1 MFDPRGLANQFLNG
15 IMGTPGIDHRW
26 LADATMVQISTMLV
40 YIWKTVGYYCI
51 LFVTGIGK
59 IPVSVIEASIIDGAN
74 AWQRL
79 TRITMPLLKPTMALV
94 SVMIFTGSLKTF
106 FDAVSLHP
114 TRGAFEA
121 HQRPDAQHLQHGHCR
136 AEFGQGKRHESPSLC
151 HASSPRVDTDPG
163 SRIGGGYVM
172 KAAKGEIRSS
182 KGIVARRAGSFFATF
197 ILVAVSCIAI
207 MPFLFMAGASLMPG
221 SDVTS
226 IPYRWIPKSALWS
239 NYLRA
244 LQGSDGSWIYLRNIM
259 NSFIVSTTVSC
270 SSIFLAS
277 FVGFG
282 LAKYKFRGRNVVFM
296 GIMSTMMIPFEA
308 VMIPLYL
315 TAVKL
320 GLQDSYAGLI
330 LPFLTSA
337 FGVFL
342 MRQYLLG
349 FPEEL
354 LDAARID
361 GCSEPRI
368 YRSIVFKN
376 ARPAVATLAILAF
389 RGQWDNLLWPL
400 LITQSDRL
408 KDDTVLHCPVHRP
421 ISPRTRAR

>member
-1 MFDPRGLANQFLNG
+1 MRKA
-15 IMGTPGIDHRW
+15 H
-26 LADATMVQISTMLV
+26 
-40 YIWKTVGYYCI
+40 
-51 LFVTGIGK
+51 
-59 IPVSVIEASIIDGAN
+59 PVPSRAPA
-74 AWQRL
+74 RL
-79 TRITMPLLKPTMALV
+79 T
-94 SVMIFTGSLKTF
+94 
-106 FDAVSLHP
+106 
-114 TRGAFEA
+114 A
-121 HQRPDAQHLQHGHCR
+121 H
-136 AEFGQGKRHESPSLC
+136 
-151 HASSPRVDTDPG
+151 
-163 SRIGGGYVM
+163 
-172 KAAKGEIRSS
+172 
-182 KGIVARRAGSFFATF
+182 RAGGFLAFC
-197 ILVAVSCIAI
+197 ILVAVSCVAI
-207 MPFLFMAGASLMPG
+207 VPFLFMAGASLMPG

-226 IPYRWIPKSALWS
+226 IPYRWIPDAPLWS

-244 LQGSDGSWIYLRNIM
+244 LEGRGDWIYLRNIM
-259 NSFIVSTTVSC
+259 NSFIVATTVAL
-270 SSIFLAS
+270 SSVTLAS
-277 FVGFG
+277 FTGYG
-282 LAKYKFRGRNVVFM
+282 LAKFKFRGRNIIFM
-296 GIMSTMMIPFEA
+296 SIMSSMMIPFEA

-330 LPFLTSA
+330 LPFMTSA

-349 FPEEL
+349 FPDEL

-408 KDDTVLHCPVHRP
+408 KTIPSYIVRYTSDLTADEGTMMAVAVIAALPVF
-421 ISPRTRAR
+421 ILFFSMSKYFLQGAGVYSGSKQ